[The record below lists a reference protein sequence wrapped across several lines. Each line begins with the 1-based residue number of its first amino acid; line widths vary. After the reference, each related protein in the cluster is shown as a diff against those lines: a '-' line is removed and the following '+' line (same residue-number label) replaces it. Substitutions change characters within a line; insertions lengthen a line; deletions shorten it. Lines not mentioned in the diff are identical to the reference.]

1 MGETDEEARQAVP
14 GRPPD
19 PSPDGSAQGGPVRD
33 GDAEIDLSDVSWVDS
48 VALVLFWILA
58 GVVFLQFFT
67 RYVLNDSIGWTE
79 EIARYLLIGTAFSG
93 AVLAVRKNTH
103 IYVEFFYRY
112 LPPAAGRVLST
123 LVDLGRIAF
132 FATIAWIAAKLAD
145 RTNQKMASVELSKSV
160 VYWVVF
166 VAFVAMTLY
175 AVRVAW
181 HHWKT
186 GHSPLT
192 RPAEPKIMD

>member
-1 MGETDEEARQAVP
+1 MSDDGPR
-14 GRPPD
+14 RPD
-19 PSPDGSAQGGPVRD
+19 PGDRD
-33 GDAEIDLSDVSWVDS
+33 AAPGLPSDSDAEIDLSDISWVDS

-79 EIARYLLIGTAFSG
+79 EIARYLLIATAFSG

-123 LVDLGRIAF
+123 LVDLSRVAF
-132 FATIAWIAAKLAD
+132 FATVAWITAKLAD
-145 RTNQKMASVELSKSV
+145 RTNQKMASIELSKAV

-175 AVRVAW
+175 AVAVAW
-181 HHWKT
+181 RHWKA
-186 GHSPLT
+186 GHSELT
-192 RPAEPKIMD
+192 RPGEPKIMD